1 MSAAA
6 RGHRTALTENRTLRL
21 ATFFLFYFGQ
31 GLPAGLTATA
41 LPAWLASNGAPD
53 AAVGAIVATA
63 YLPWSFKFVIAALM
77 DRYAYL
83 PMGRRRL
90 WLIMAQV
97 LMTGGFLIAALL
109 APGPHNYQLLT
120 YVTFLVM
127 AGAATQDVAVD
138 GMAVDILADR
148 EQGTASA
155 VMFGGQALGIA
166 AAGAG
171 GGYLLQH
178 YGSATAFLAFL
189 PPIALI
195 TLFAVAL
202 RERPGERRF
211 PWSAGE
217 IAAENRDRHVGAWI
231 PIFLVTLKSLVKRD
245 SLILVVGSSFF
256 RAAGGLI
263 TPLIPILGTTMVGYT
278 TATYSGTV
286 STIDLALAVIAIGAG
301 SFLTV
306 RLGPKYASILVLL
319 VLGGWCAYT
328 LLGKSLWLTTA
339 GFLAGYVVY
348 SLFTTLSAITTNPLR
363 MQLSDPRVAATQF
376 TIYNSL
382 SNLPVS
388 LGATLFG
395 VLGGAK
401 NLATVME
408 VTIGMFLVSSLILW
422 FMRAGEDAAESELVE
437 EFD

>member
-1 MSAAA
+1 MSDAP
-6 RGHRTALTENRTLRL
+6 RGHGMALTENRRLRL

-31 GLPAGLTATA
+31 GMPAGLTATA
-41 LPAWLASNGAPD
+41 LPAWLASNGASD

-63 YLPWSFKFVIAALM
+63 YLPWSFKFIIAALM

-97 LMTGGFLIAALL
+97 LMTAGFLIAALL
-109 APGPHNYQLLT
+109 APGPHDLQLLG

-155 VMFGGQALGIA
+155 VMFGGQALGMA
-166 AAGAG
+166 ASGAAV
-171 GGYLLQH
+171 GYLLH
-178 YGSATAFLAFL
+178 HSGSEIAFLAFL
-189 PPIALI
+189 PVIALI
-195 TLFAVAL
+195 TLFAVVM

-211 PWSAGE
+211 PWSNGRTSP
-217 IAAENRDRHVGAWI
+217 ENLDKHVGAWL

-245 SLILVVGSSFF
+245 SLILIVASSFF
-256 RAAGGLI
+256 RAAGGII
-263 TPLIPILGTTMVGYT
+263 TPLIPILATTFVGFT

-286 STIDLALAVIAIGAG
+286 SSIDLVLAVISIGMG

-306 RLGPKYASILVLL
+306 RMGPKYSSILVFV
-319 VLGGWCAYT
+319 VLAAWSVFIM
-328 LLGKSLWLTTA
+328 LGRDVWIATA
-339 GFLAGYVVY
+339 GFLGGYVVL
-348 SLFTTLSAITTNPLR
+348 SLFQTLSSVTTNPLR

-388 LGATLFG
+388 IGATLFA

-401 NLATVME
+401 ALAVVMG
-408 VTIGMFLVSSLILW
+408 VTTALFLAAALVLW
-422 FMRAGEDAAESELVE
+422 FMRVCQAPA
-437 EFD
+437 